1 MSKESERDAP
11 SVVEEEGDGGV
22 EGDQDQHGVLHQVG
36 GHGAHDKAQAMQV
49 NLSDGKQHRIPT
61 SVTFNGF
68 FLKSCLV
75 FNLGERGRSCVE
87 ADPSRREG
95 FERGR
100 VLQKH
105 FLVLRFG

>member
-1 MSKESERDAP
+1 MAKESEPDAP

-61 SVTFNGF
+61 SVKF
-68 FLKSCLV
+68 FLKV
-75 FNLGERGRSCVE
+75 
-87 ADPSRREG
+87 
-95 FERGR
+95 
-100 VLQKH
+100 VL
-105 FLVLRFG
+105 FSI